1 MLYQV
6 KDRSKGQIVY
16 DSSSRKCI
24 GKSKLPLESVLM
36 VVHACNPRTK
46 EPGLQT

>member
-1 MLYQV
+1 MLHQV

-16 DSSSRKCI
+16 DSSRKCI